1 MNFEGNEALSFDIG
15 DGDMHDEIARLEAR
29 LEELTESLVRCSK
42 IRLASQ
48 IAMAGGGI
56 WLAAAM
62 IGIIGL
68 DPVAMMV
75 AIAGVIGGTVLYGS
89 NATTAQQ
96 FEAEMKQAEA
106 KRAALIGALDLRVV
120 GPPRAD

>member
-1 MNFEGNEALSFDIG
+1 MNIEANESPSFDIG
-15 DGDMHDEIARLEAR
+15 DGDMREEIARLEAR
-29 LEELTESLVRCSK
+29 LEDLTESLARCGK

-62 IGIIGL
+62 IGVVGF

-96 FEAEMKQAEA
+96 FEAEVKGAEA
-106 KRAALIGALDLRVV
+106 KRAALIGTLDLRIVSA
-120 GPPRAD
+120 GRAD

>member
-1 MNFEGNEALSFDIG
+1 MNFEANEALSVDIG

-29 LEELTESLVRCSK
+29 LEELTESLARCGK
-42 IRLASQ
+42 LRLASQ

-56 WLAAAM
+56 WLAAAVT
-62 IGIIGL
+62 GIVGV

-89 NATTAQQ
+89 NATTTQQ

-120 GPPRAD
+120 GPGGAD